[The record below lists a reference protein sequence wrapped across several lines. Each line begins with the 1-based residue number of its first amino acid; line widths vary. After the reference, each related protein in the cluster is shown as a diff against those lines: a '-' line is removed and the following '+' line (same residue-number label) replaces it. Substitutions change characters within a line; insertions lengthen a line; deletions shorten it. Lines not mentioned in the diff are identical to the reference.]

1 MAKESNSS
9 DEIPLDELIRSEGKA
24 DQGALPSES
33 PGEAA
38 VPAPSSLDE
47 ALAVEDPDFAKS
59 IGEITIQQVEAAA
72 EVEIDPLDL
81 AEALKMELPT
91 KSLKGRFQKSIT
103 KARARLDHFLSG
115 MSVERLKTGG
125 REFSANAAESSK
137 AAAVASLAFVKTR
150 FSDIRAIPRS
160 TKLLF
165 LATLTVGTASIFVFK
180 AVLSGPLLPSLRTE
194 YLSSFAEVSN
204 KSYAYDSQ
212 EPLDDFADPLYQPE
226 YMVELKRLVVNLRSP
241 DGRSNPMGLFE
252 FYLESNTQ
260 DGAIEL
266 RDREV
271 EVRDVI
277 SRTIESM
284 PYEELSTTVGKSK
297 LKSAMQ
303 RNLNQLLTKGRVRR
317 VYYKT
322 LVIKP

>member
-1 MAKESNSS
+1 MAKEPNSP
-9 DEIPLDELIRSEGKA
+9 DEISLNELIRSEGKA
-24 DQGALPSES
+24 DQAALPSES

-38 VPAPSSLDE
+38 VPASLDE
-47 ALAVEDPDFAKS
+47 ALAIEDPDFAKS
-59 IGEITIQQVEAAA
+59 IGEIKSQQVEAAA

-81 AEALKMELPT
+81 AEALKMELPA
-91 KSLKGRFQKSIT
+91 KSLKGRFQKWIA

-115 MSVERLKTGG
+115 MSIERLKTGG
-125 REFSANAAESSK
+125 REFSVSAAESSK
-137 AAAVASLAFVKTR
+137 AAAVASFAFVKTR

-165 LATLTVGTASIFVFK
+165 LATLAVGTASIFVFK

-194 YLSSFAEVSN
+194 YLSSFAQVSN
-204 KSYAYDSQ
+204 KAYAYDSQ

-226 YMVELKRLVVNLRSP
+226 YVVELKRLVVNLRSP

>member
-1 MAKESNSS
+1 MAKEPNSQDDISLEDLIGS
-9 DEIPLDELIRSEGKA
+9 DGKPDLVGTPSEGPVEVRQA
-24 DQGALPSES
+24 
-33 PGEAA
+33 
-38 VPAPSSLDE
+38 PASLDE
-47 ALAVEDPDFAKS
+47 VLAVEDPEFAKS
-59 IGEITIQQVEAAA
+59 ISALQSLVAPA
-72 EVEIDPLDL
+72 EVEIDSLDL
-81 AEALKMELPT
+81 DEALRAGLPT
-91 KSLKGRFQKSIT
+91 GSLKGRIGNWIKT
-103 KARARLDHFLSG
+103 TRARLDLFVASF
-115 MSVERLKTGG
+115 SAEKFKTGA
-125 REFSANAAESSK
+125 RECSVQVTAFSKS
-137 AAAVASLAFVKTR
+137 AVIGSVAFAKSQ
-150 FSDIRAIPRS
+150 FIAIRATPRS

-165 LATLTVGTASIFVFK
+165 LATLAMGVASVFVIK

-194 YLSSFAEVSN
+194 YLSSFADVSN
-204 KSYAYDSQ
+204 KAYNYDSQ
-212 EPLDDFADPLYQPE
+212 EPLDDFTDPLYQPE

-241 DGRSNPMGLFE
+241 DGSSNPMGLFE

-277 SRTIESM
+277 SRTIEGM
-284 PYEELSTTVGKSK
+284 PYDELSTTLGKNK

-303 RNLNQLLTKGRVRR
+303 RNLNLLLTKGRVRR